1 MSACLPLSGE
11 GGQLVL
17 TSNQRSIEGIIKH
30 LKWSYICQNFIERS
44 QTETNK

>member
-11 GGQLVL
+11 GGQQVL
-17 TSNQRSIEGIIKH
+17 TYNQRSIEGTIKH
-30 LKWSYICQNFIERS
+30 LKWSYICQNFVERS